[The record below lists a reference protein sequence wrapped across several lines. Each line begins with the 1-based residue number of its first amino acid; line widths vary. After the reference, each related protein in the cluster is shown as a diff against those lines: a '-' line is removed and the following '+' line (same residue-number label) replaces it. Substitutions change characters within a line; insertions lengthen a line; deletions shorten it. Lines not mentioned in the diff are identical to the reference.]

1 MQQVQ
6 TRPPASLQRQSSN
19 QTGTIESLL
28 RSPQIS
34 EQIKLALP
42 KHFDS
47 DRLLSIALT
56 EIRRN
61 PKLAECSQASLLG
74 ALFQCAQLGLE
85 IGGSLGQAY
94 LVPYGRDA
102 QFQLGYRGMIN
113 LAMRSGRVASIEAH
127 AVFQGDEFHCTFGLH
142 SDLQHTP
149 DWENPDRNDPKKL
162 TFVYAV
168 AHLTDSK
175 RPQFVVMSRAEIE
188 AIRKRSKGGS
198 SGPWETDY
206 EAIRKRSK
214 GGSSAPWVTDY
225 EAMALAKVTKRL
237 FKWLPVSI
245 ELARAVAADDA
256 ADAGQR
262 QESPI
267 DHLLPQQEEPA
278 PAADVP
284 VTVTVTDNTPAPAEP
299 DPELGPDLVGDNPPP
314 AISQQQLETIIGAME
329 KRLGAV
335 GAEAFVT
342 EVCAVLSV
350 EDLSQLPADQFSAV
364 MKSLADDAAVAA
376 WSEGKSRQGR
386 QLISAERIQELLS
399 NPSGELPLQPEAMPE
414 FD

>member
-1 MQQVQ
+1 MARTASAPSRNGAIQQVQ
-6 TRPPASLQRQSSN
+6 TRPPASIQRQASPEA
-19 QTGTIESLL
+19 GTIEALL
-28 RSPQIS
+28 RSPQIA

-42 KHFDS
+42 RHFDP
-47 DRLLSIALT
+47 DRLLRIALT

-61 PKLAECSQASLLG
+61 PKLGECSQASLLG

-102 QFQLGYRGMIN
+102 QFQLGYRGMID
-113 LAMRSGRVASIEAH
+113 LAMRSGRVASIEAR
-127 AVFQGDEFHCTFGLH
+127 AVFQGDEFDCTFGLH
-142 SDLQHTP
+142 SDLKHTP

-168 AHLTDSK
+168 AHLTDSN

-188 AIRKRSKGGS
+188 AIRKRSKSGS
-198 SGPWETDY
+198 SG
-206 EAIRKRSK
+206 
-214 GGSSAPWVTDY
+214 PWVTDY

-267 DHLLPQQEEPA
+267 DHLLPQQEEPT
-278 PAADVP
+278 PAADEP
-284 VTVTVTDNTPAPAEP
+284 VTVTVTDTTPAPAPAEP
-299 DPELGPDLVGDNPPP
+299 AP
-314 AISQQQLETIIGAME
+314 AAAAESAPAPISNEQLETIIGAME

-342 EVCAVLSV
+342 EVCAVLAV
-350 EDLSQLPADQFSAV
+350 EDLSQVPADQFSAV

-386 QLISAERIQELLS
+386 QLISAERIQELLA
-399 NPSGELPLQPEAMPE
+399 NPATELPLQPEVMPE